1 MTVLFSFHE
10 SDSDRSKRVTLFHS
24 IFICLLSLSPSLSC
38 ACACLLDIASLIR
51 ERMDDRVWVN
61 FTYNTIVSVLLCGVI
76 HFAARAVF
84 KKLAPTLYATLPKA
98 DRISLAEK

>member
-24 IFICLLSLSPSLSC
+24 IFICLLSFSLSLVRGR
-38 ACACLLDIASLIR
+38 LLDIASLIR